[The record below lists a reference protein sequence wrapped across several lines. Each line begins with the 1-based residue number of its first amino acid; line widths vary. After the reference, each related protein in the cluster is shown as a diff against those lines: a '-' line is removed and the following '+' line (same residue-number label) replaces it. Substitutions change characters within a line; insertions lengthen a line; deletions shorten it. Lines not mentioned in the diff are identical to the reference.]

1 MERLKLELIAP
12 SLLNWFYE
20 NKRVL
25 PFREDPSPYHIWVS
39 EIMLQQT
46 RVSAALPY
54 YERFIKELPTIT
66 SLASCE
72 EEKLHKLWQGL
83 GYYSRVRN
91 LQKAAKIVVQE
102 YGGELPADY
111 TLLKKLPGIGEYT
124 AGAISSIA
132 FKLPEV
138 AVDGNVLRVFS
149 RLLASEADI
158 MLPQTKKEL
167 STYVQEQ
174 QPSNAPGDYNEA
186 LMELGALI
194 CTPGTPNCEACP
206 LAKLCAAREKGIANK
221 LPVKATAKPKEIVP
235 VCVVVVQYGLN
246 TLLVQRPK
254 KGLLAGLWGP
264 FTTEGEYSEKE
275 VLKILEKKCCKAK
288 MIKKLPVAEHVF
300 THKVWKLYGWECEAE
315 ETEGLPQGMVWATAE
330 EIEKTYSVP
339 NAFKAYLPFMQKEK

>member
-1 MERLKLELIAP
+1 MALPKIAPIAP

-54 YERFIKELPTIT
+54 YERFVKELPTIT
-66 SLASCE
+66 SLALCE

-91 LQKAAKIVVQE
+91 LQKAAKIVVEE

-111 TLLKKLPGIGEYT
+111 ALLKKLPGIGDYT

-132 FKLPEV
+132 FGLPEV

-149 RLLASEADI
+149 RLLASNADI
-158 MLPQTKKEL
+158 MLPQTKKDL
-167 STYVQEQ
+167 SKYVQEQ
-174 QPSNAPGDYNEA
+174 QPREAPGDYNEA

-194 CTPGTPNCEACP
+194 CTPGTPSCEVCP
-206 LAKLCAAREKGIANK
+206 LQEICVAKKKGIADQ
-221 LPVKATAKPKEIVP
+221 LPVKAEAKPKVVVP
-235 VCVVVVQYGLN
+235 VCVVVIHNGDS
-246 TLLVQRPK
+246 TLLLQRPK
-254 KGLLAGLWGP
+254 TGLLAGLWGP
-264 FTTEGEYSEKE
+264 FTEEGAYSEEEILGILQKKFGQIE
-275 VLKILEKKCCKAK
+275 ITGVLPK
-288 MIKKLPVAEHVF
+288 AEHVF
-300 THKVWKLYGWECEAE
+300 THKIWKLYGWECTCSVLKSMPKGAIW
-315 ETEGLPQGMVWATAE
+315 TSGK
-330 EIEKTYSVP
+330 EIKETYSVP
-339 NAFKAYLPFMQKEK
+339 NAFKTYLPFMVK